1 MQTTQTSDLTLLTE
15 TASFYDTATQDD
27 TFKYSNIH
35 FETEENTSIPVSESD
50 LEPRA
55 IICTHNFKS
64 GYTDLHYSQS
74 NGGCIRKTLYGK
86 NLHKMQIILSS
97 WIRKHNNLR
106 QMSTQII
113 ACTNFN
119 GRKLAQPNY

>member
-1 MQTTQTSDLTLLTE
+1 MRKNRKASQNWYCCGNIGICILSGTTVFGYAPMQTTQTSDLTLLTE

-55 IICTHNFKS
+55 IICTHNF
-64 GYTDLHYSQS
+64 
-74 NGGCIRKTLYGK
+74 
-86 NLHKMQIILSS
+86 
-97 WIRKHNNLR
+97 
-106 QMSTQII
+106 
-113 ACTNFN
+113 
-119 GRKLAQPNY
+119 

>member
-1 MQTTQTSDLTLLTE
+1 MRRCRQHKPANLTLLTE

-74 NGGCIRKTLYGK
+74 NGGCIVKTLYGK
-86 NLHKMQIILSS
+86 NLHKMQSS
-97 WIRKHNNLR
+97 CHHGLRKHTDLYK
-106 QMSTQII
+106 MPTQII
-113 ACTNFN
+113 ACTNF
-119 GRKLAQPNY
+119 